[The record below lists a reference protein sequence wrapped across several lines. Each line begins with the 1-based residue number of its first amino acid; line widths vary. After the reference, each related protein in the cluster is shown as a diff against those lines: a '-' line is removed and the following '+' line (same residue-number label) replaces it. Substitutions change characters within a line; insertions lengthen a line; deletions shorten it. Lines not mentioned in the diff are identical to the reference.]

1 MRRTYHA
8 AGCRTIAH
16 TRSTR
21 PTGRSKRRILPEA
34 RRDDRAPKVRELVKT
49 GAQES
54 GQAAVESAIT
64 LPLAVFLILGTL
76 QLFMMLN
83 GRLMAEHA
91 AFKAVRTGVVKH
103 GDCVSMT
110 HSAVAALL
118 PSFSSFLGRT
128 TPGGTPAEK
137 IANAVR
143 LRTQGQ
149 PFDNSYVSGLDAG
162 HDRTIVWIDRVRPTT
177 GEVTA
182 ASEHDFDDFSTPRAN
197 GEFGYRLEVQL
208 VYWFPMKIP
217 FANWV
222 MATMFRAYF
231 GLGNHVGPVD
241 PLINTQKAD
250 WTATTSRLDANIASE
265 FNTRY
270 ALKQY
275 SFPIKAS
282 YAMRMMTPPR
292 PSLFRNQNCPH
303 P

>member
-1 MRRTYHA
+1 MR
-8 AGCRTIAH
+8 
-16 TRSTR
+16 SL
-21 PTGRSKRRILPEA
+21 PSPEA
-34 RRDDRAPKVRELVKT
+34 
-49 GAQES
+49 
-54 GQAAVESAIT
+54 GQAAVESALT

-76 QLFMMLN
+76 QLFMMMN

-103 GDCVSMT
+103 GDCVAMT

-118 PSFSSFLGRT
+118 PSFSSFLGQA
-128 TPGGTPAEK
+128 TPGATPAQK

-149 PFDNSYVSGLDAG
+149 PYDNSYLPGLDSG
-162 HDRTIVWIDRVRPTT
+162 HDRTIVWIDRVRPRTS
-177 GEVTA
+177 EVTA
-182 ASEHDFDDFSTPRAN
+182 RSEHDFDDFSQPRAN

-222 MATMFRAYF
+222 MATMFKAYF
-231 GLGNHVGPVD
+231 GLGTRVGPVD
-241 PLINTQKAD
+241 PLINSQQSS
-250 WTATTSRLDANIASE
+250 WTDEGSRLDANIASE
-265 FNTRY
+265 FDTRY
-270 ALKQY
+270 RLKQY

-292 PSLFRNQNCPH
+292 RALFRTQNCPH